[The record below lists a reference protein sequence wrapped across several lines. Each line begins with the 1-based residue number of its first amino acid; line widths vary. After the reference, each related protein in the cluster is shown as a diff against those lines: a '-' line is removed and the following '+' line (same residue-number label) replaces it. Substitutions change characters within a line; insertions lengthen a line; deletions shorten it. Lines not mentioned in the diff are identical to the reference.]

1 MQWHTRSAA
10 TTVESIFDFNQLM
23 ADALVVDVGGGT
35 GHHSIR
41 IAQQHPRMS
50 FIVQDYGAEP
60 PTSRTDIDEKILERV
75 KWQDHDFRTEQPV
88 KGADLYL
95 ASCILMD
102 HTSE

>member
-10 TTVESIFDFNQLM
+10 TTVESIFDFSQLKS
-23 ADALVVDVGGGT
+23 DALVVDVGGGK

-60 PTSRTDIDEKILERV
+60 PTVSTDIDPKILERV

-88 KGADLYL
+88 KEADLYL
-95 ASCILMD
+95 ASCIMMD